1 MGRNKYLKNI
11 LIAPQILYF
20 YLNINLINILTD
32 TYIKFYYIIFE
43 YIKIFNSDFSYLKD
57 INKKEVSRYS

>member
-32 TYIKFYYIIFE
+32 IKFYYIIFE